1 MKFWEPIND
10 IAHDVARW
18 VKGWGKKDAQAVDDE
33 EEGWEDNPMFQNKSG
48 NTGTEMNPLYEEEAE
63 EDLNQR
69 KMRSMDR
76 KVLDRSA
83 IENTKGYE
91 KVKHSPSVKRLLERI
106 DDYHDFMIRTKIP
119 AMSGD
124 VQKFMN
130 ELAEENGA
138 VVSRMQEMLD
148 YLVRKAEGY
157 AKKTGR
163 YREVMGICAQEA
175 MKIRTQ
181 LDYVLKIQENSFYHL
196 RTTGEVPYSGQSY
209 EQVLVSKDLNIF
221 RANTMSAK
229 DEFARGGINV
239 IYKAHDNERNSERL
253 LKEGQVNMKIKDTLD
268 AEAEVY
274 ERIKMEK
281 PEAGESY
288 TMNTAYRDVAVSLID
303 KLFNLNAVVDTS
315 FARSEG
321 GNQASLMD
329 KAKGK
334 ILGKDYVYMDA
345 KGEKQAK
352 LLKQI
357 SENAPYLIKGLNG
370 TINEEDKRRME
381 AAKKRE
387 LVNIGSDHFM
397 ESTMNLAALDIIVGH
412 VDRHDGNMMM
422 TEDGVKGIDNDSAFS
437 LRDIFSDVEG
447 ETRKMSDA
455 DIKNQVC
462 QTNDKGISVNVMNGQ
477 GQAMLPLNKAFPFVT
492 RNLYDKI
499 MNVSSSA
506 VEGTLKGL
514 ITDDELKACIKR
526 FKALQEH
533 FGKFKDEQIVESFDD
548 SKRDKYSSEIKHG
561 FFADSYTNIMSQVR
575 GSGRGEYFMD
585 FDEDLGG
592 YTALVSH
599 APELSAI
606 KEYVK
611 SVLGKKTLGDA
622 TTKVTYQLM
631 KILEEKATDENFN
644 LYECLKNGELDTYVN
659 QAKQLAVTDKE
670 KDDEQK
676 KAKQAS

>member
-157 AKKTGR
+157 ANKTGR

-221 RANTMSAK
+221 QEKDSTESTYLGGGNMNTVYTLEDTTRDNQK
-229 DEFARGGINV
+229 RVFKEGNV
-239 IYKAHDNERNSERL
+239 SLDLSNGTNKELVERL
-253 LKEGQVNMKIKDTLD
+253 THVPQAETGKHTL
-268 AEAEVY
+268 
-274 ERIKMEK
+274 
-281 PEAGESY
+281 
-288 TMNTAYRDVAVSLID
+288 NTAYRDVAVSIID
-303 KLFNLNAVVDTS
+303 KLFNLNAAVETT
-315 FARSEG
+315 FARSKQG
-321 GNQASLMD
+321 KQSSMMD
-329 KAKGK
+329 MAPGW
-334 ILGKDYVYMDA
+334 DPCSVYNYTD
-345 KGEKQAK
+345 EKSKKEAK
-352 LLKQI
+352 LLQQI
-357 SENAPYLIKGLNG
+357 DINRAALEGRDGDGVKNYADKARKG
-370 TINEEDKRRME
+370 RF
-381 AAKKRE
+381 
-387 LVNIGSDHFM
+387 VNMGSSKFI
-397 ESTMNLAALDIIVGH
+397 ESTFNLAALDMIVGH
-412 VDRHDGNMMM
+412 VDRHASNTMVSD
-422 TEDGVKGIDNDSAFS
+422 EGVKGIDNDMAFGMMEIEELGKDYS
-437 LRDIFSDVEG
+437 EFSFQEMVAKK
-447 ETRKMSDA
+447 RKNEIDT
-455 DIKNQVC
+455 IN
-462 QTNDKGISVNVMNGQ
+462 TG
-477 GQAMLPLNKAFPFVT
+477 GQAFLFLDTQFTEVT
-492 RNLYDKI
+492 EEFRQKI
-499 MNVSSSA
+499 LRVPVSA
-506 VEGTLKGL
+506 VRGALKGL
-514 ITDDELKACIKR
+514 IGDDQIEACVKRVETLQGYLRELP
-526 FKALQEH
+526 QERII
-533 FGKFKDEQIVESFDD
+533 DSFDQI
-548 SKRDKYSSEIKHG
+548 SEKHK
-561 FFADSYTNIMSQVR
+561 N
-575 GSGRGEYFMD
+575 
-585 FDEDLGG
+585 
-592 YTALVSH
+592 
-599 APELSAI
+599 
-606 KEYVK
+606 
-611 SVLGKKTLGDA
+611 
-622 TTKVTYQLM
+622 
-631 KILEEKATDENFN
+631 NFN
-644 LYECLKNGELDTYVN
+644 LAYLHNFNIYSQMRTVGGGNQINGATHEMAGDLTFENVGRAELAIIGQYVKRKIGTLAEIENRKLGTFTLTCFVIPRVMHMLADAAQADDFDLKKMIENGEFDKMIEE
-659 QAKQLAVTDKE
+659 AKALAVVDKE

>member
-10 IAHDVARW
+10 IAHDFKRW

-33 EEGWEDNPMFQNKSG
+33 GEGWEDNPMFQDKSG

-221 RANTMSAK
+221 QEKDSTESTYLGGGNMNTVYTLEDTTRDNQK
-229 DEFARGGINV
+229 RVFKEGNV
-239 IYKAHDNERNSERL
+239 SLDLSNGTNKELVERL
-253 LKEGQVNMKIKDTLD
+253 THVPQAETGKHTL
-268 AEAEVY
+268 
-274 ERIKMEK
+274 
-281 PEAGESY
+281 
-288 TMNTAYRDVAVSLID
+288 NTAYRDVAVSIID
-303 KLFNLNAVVDTS
+303 KLFNLNAAVETT
-315 FARSEG
+315 FARSKQG
-321 GNQASLMD
+321 KQSSMMD
-329 KAKGK
+329 MAPGW
-334 ILGKDYVYMDA
+334 DPCSVYNYTD
-345 KGEKQAK
+345 EKSKKEAK
-352 LLKQI
+352 LLQQI
-357 SENAPYLIKGLNG
+357 DINRAALEGRDGDGVKNYADKARKG
-370 TINEEDKRRME
+370 RF
-381 AAKKRE
+381 
-387 LVNIGSDHFM
+387 VNMGSSKFI
-397 ESTMNLAALDIIVGH
+397 ESTFNLAALDMIVGH
-412 VDRHDGNMMM
+412 VDRHASNTMVSD
-422 TEDGVKGIDNDSAFS
+422 EGVKGIDNDMAFGMMEIEELGKDYS
-437 LRDIFSDVEG
+437 EFSFQEMVAKK
-447 ETRKMSDA
+447 RKNEIDT
-455 DIKNQVC
+455 IN
-462 QTNDKGISVNVMNGQ
+462 TG
-477 GQAMLPLNKAFPFVT
+477 GQAFLFLDTQFTEVT
-492 RNLYDKI
+492 EEFRQKI
-499 MNVSSSA
+499 LRVPVSA
-506 VEGTLKGL
+506 VRGALKGL
-514 ITDDELKACIKR
+514 IGDDQIEACVKRVETLQGYLRELP
-526 FKALQEH
+526 QERII
-533 FGKFKDEQIVESFDD
+533 DSFDQI
-548 SKRDKYSSEIKHG
+548 SEKHK
-561 FFADSYTNIMSQVR
+561 N
-575 GSGRGEYFMD
+575 
-585 FDEDLGG
+585 
-592 YTALVSH
+592 
-599 APELSAI
+599 
-606 KEYVK
+606 
-611 SVLGKKTLGDA
+611 
-622 TTKVTYQLM
+622 
-631 KILEEKATDENFN
+631 NFN
-644 LYECLKNGELDTYVN
+644 LAYLHNFNIYSQMRTVGGGNQINGATHEMAGDLTFENVGRAELAIIGQYVKRKIGTLAEIENRKLGTFTLTCFVIPRVMHMLADAAQADDFDLKKMIENGEFDKMIEE
-659 QAKQLAVTDKE
+659 AKALAVVDKE

>member
-10 IAHDVARW
+10 IAHDFKRW

-63 EDLNQR
+63 EDLDQR

-221 RANTMSAK
+221 QEKDSTESTYLGGGNMNTVYTLEDTTRDNQK
-229 DEFARGGINV
+229 RVFKEGNV
-239 IYKAHDNERNSERL
+239 SLDLSNGTNKELVERL
-253 LKEGQVNMKIKDTLD
+253 THVPQAETGKHTL
-268 AEAEVY
+268 
-274 ERIKMEK
+274 
-281 PEAGESY
+281 
-288 TMNTAYRDVAVSLID
+288 NTAYRDVAVSIID
-303 KLFNLNAVVDTS
+303 KLFNLNAAVETT
-315 FARSEG
+315 FARSKQG
-321 GNQASLMD
+321 KQSSMMD
-329 KAKGK
+329 MAPGW
-334 ILGKDYVYMDA
+334 DPCSVYNYTD
-345 KGEKQAK
+345 EKSKKEAK
-352 LLKQI
+352 LLQQI
-357 SENAPYLIKGLNG
+357 DINRAALEGRDGDGVKNYADKARKG
-370 TINEEDKRRME
+370 RF
-381 AAKKRE
+381 
-387 LVNIGSDHFM
+387 VNMGSSKFI
-397 ESTMNLAALDIIVGH
+397 ESTFNLAALDMIVGH
-412 VDRHDGNMMM
+412 VDRHASNTMVSD
-422 TEDGVKGIDNDSAFS
+422 EGVKGIDNDMAFGMMEIEELGKDYS
-437 LRDIFSDVEG
+437 EFSFQEMVAKK
-447 ETRKMSDA
+447 RKNEIDT
-455 DIKNQVC
+455 IN
-462 QTNDKGISVNVMNGQ
+462 TG
-477 GQAMLPLNKAFPFVT
+477 GQAFLFLDTQFTEVT
-492 RNLYDKI
+492 EEFRQKI
-499 MNVSSSA
+499 LRVPVSA
-506 VEGTLKGL
+506 VRGALKGL
-514 ITDDELKACIKR
+514 IGDKQIEACVKRVETLQGYLRELP
-526 FKALQEH
+526 QERII
-533 FGKFKDEQIVESFDD
+533 DSFDQI
-548 SKRDKYSSEIKHG
+548 SEKHK
-561 FFADSYTNIMSQVR
+561 N
-575 GSGRGEYFMD
+575 
-585 FDEDLGG
+585 
-592 YTALVSH
+592 
-599 APELSAI
+599 
-606 KEYVK
+606 
-611 SVLGKKTLGDA
+611 
-622 TTKVTYQLM
+622 
-631 KILEEKATDENFN
+631 NFN
-644 LYECLKNGELDTYVN
+644 LAYLHNFNIYSQMRTVGGGNQINGATHEMAGDLTFENVGRAELAIIGQYVKRKIGTLAEIENRKLGTFTLTCFVIPRVMHMLADAAQADDFDLKKMIENGEFDKMIEE
-659 QAKQLAVTDKE
+659 AKALAVVDKE

>member
-221 RANTMSAK
+221 QEKDSTESTYLGGGNMNTVYTLEDTTRDNQK
-229 DEFARGGINV
+229 RVFKEGNV
-239 IYKAHDNERNSERL
+239 SLDLSNGTNKELVERL
-253 LKEGQVNMKIKDTLD
+253 THVPQAETGKHTL
-268 AEAEVY
+268 
-274 ERIKMEK
+274 
-281 PEAGESY
+281 
-288 TMNTAYRDVAVSLID
+288 NTAYRDVAVSIID
-303 KLFNLNAVVDTS
+303 KLFNLNAAVETT
-315 FARSEG
+315 FARSKQG
-321 GNQASLMD
+321 KQSSMMD
-329 KAKGK
+329 MAPGW
-334 ILGKDYVYMDA
+334 DPCSVYNYTD
-345 KGEKQAK
+345 EKSKKEAK
-352 LLKQI
+352 LLQQI
-357 SENAPYLIKGLNG
+357 DINRAALEGRDGDGVKNYADKARKG
-370 TINEEDKRRME
+370 RF
-381 AAKKRE
+381 
-387 LVNIGSDHFM
+387 VNMGSSKFI
-397 ESTMNLAALDIIVGH
+397 ESTFNLAALDMIVGH
-412 VDRHDGNMMM
+412 VDRHASNTMVSD
-422 TEDGVKGIDNDSAFS
+422 EGVKGIDNDMAFGMMEIEELGKDYS
-437 LRDIFSDVEG
+437 EFSFQEMVAKK
-447 ETRKMSDA
+447 RKNEIDT
-455 DIKNQVC
+455 IN
-462 QTNDKGISVNVMNGQ
+462 TG
-477 GQAMLPLNKAFPFVT
+477 GQAFLFLDTQFTEVT
-492 RNLYDKI
+492 EEFRQKI
-499 MNVSSSA
+499 LRVPVSA
-506 VEGTLKGL
+506 VRGALKGL
-514 ITDDELKACIKR
+514 IGDDQIEACVKRVETLQGYLRELP
-526 FKALQEH
+526 QERII
-533 FGKFKDEQIVESFDD
+533 DSFDQI
-548 SKRDKYSSEIKHG
+548 SEKHK
-561 FFADSYTNIMSQVR
+561 N
-575 GSGRGEYFMD
+575 
-585 FDEDLGG
+585 
-592 YTALVSH
+592 
-599 APELSAI
+599 
-606 KEYVK
+606 
-611 SVLGKKTLGDA
+611 
-622 TTKVTYQLM
+622 
-631 KILEEKATDENFN
+631 NFN
-644 LYECLKNGELDTYVN
+644 LAYLHNFNIYSQMRTVGGGNQINGATHEMAGDLTFENVGRAELAIIGQYVKRKIGTLAEIENRKLGTFTLTCFVIPRVMHMLADAAQADDFDLKKMIENGEFDKMIEE
-659 QAKQLAVTDKE
+659 AKALAVVDKE